1 MASHLQSLPQVQAPG
16 SGDGASAV
24 NSQSIPSEIP
34 APPTKFSAKEKKI
47 WVHVTKALHEYGLI
61 HLTDSMALAVICR
74 TFVRWVDAEEKLD
87 QLTYENGG
95 TYIVATPN
103 GYEQPHQLFFVV
115 RSLKKELLQWLPE
128 AALTIP
134 SFAKAIESRQAPTQG
149 TLFDDPVAAHRK
161 GKPTVPLRSV
171 S

>member
-16 SGDGASAV
+16 SGEGAPGV
-24 NSQSIPSEIP
+24 NASVIPSEIP
-34 APPTKFSAKEKKI
+34 PPPTKLSAKEKRV
-47 WVHVTKALHEYGLI
+47 WVHITKALHEYGLV

-74 TFVRWVDAEEKLD
+74 TFVRWVEAEEALD
-87 QLTYENGG
+87 QLAHENGG

-115 RSLKKELLQWLPE
+115 RNLKKELLQWLPE

-134 SFAKAIESRQAPTQG
+134 SFAKAIEARQTPTQG
-149 TLFDDPVAAHRK
+149 TLFDDPVEAHRK
-161 GKPTVPLRSV
+161 RKTALGLRSV
-171 S
+171 